1 MRLLMKVKKVTKEN
15 EVCEPP
21 YLINKETGEVIDMC
35 IENNETAQDKELE
48 HYSITP
54 PVPYVPQKY
63 KDNMKKYNKWLKG
76 KEKFID
82 LMQRFSKKIKYIK
95 ELENNEDLCPLN

>member
-1 MRLLMKVKKVTKEN
+1 MKKVTKEN

-21 YLINKETGEVIDMC
+21 YLIDKETGEVIDIC
-35 IENNETAQDKELE
+35 VEANETTQDKELE

-54 PVPYVPQKY
+54 PVPYVP
-63 KDNMKKYNKWLKG
+63 DRIRENMKKYNKWLKG

-82 LMQRFSKKIKYIK
+82 LMQKFSKKIKYIK
-95 ELENNEDLCPLN
+95 SLQDNEQLCPKN